1 MISLLSSIARAFAT
15 AVSASAIALIAAGG
29 VACGQG
35 HPPSSI
41 EVVQE
46 AASMQDKIGMKLDPE
61 LTFID
66 ERNYPFRFGQ
76 VFPGDRPVVLV
87 PGYYACPD
95 MCGQVIHG
103 MLDALN
109 AVDLSPGSDYLI
121 INVSIDPRETAETA
135 KERKQKFLALM
146 TRVGGEDGWRFLTTP
161 QESEIKKL
169 TESVGFRYFWAEHDN
184 RYAHPGALL
193 FFTPQ
198 GVLSRVLTGTTFDAS
213 DVRLAIVE
221 ASAGKLGTF
230 WDEVRLNCLTFDDR
244 TGSYALLGMTVMRI
258 GGVLTILVIL
268 AMIALMLRRERERAR
283 TAIQTPAEGTQAPS
297 AS

>member
-1 MISLLSSIARAFAT
+1 ML
-15 AVSASAIALIAAGG
+15 
-29 VACGQG
+29 
-35 HPPSSI
+35 
-41 EVVQE
+41 
-46 AASMQDKIGMKLDPE
+46 DKIGMKLDPE
-61 LTFID
+61 LTFLD
-66 ERNYPFRFGQ
+66 ERGYPFSFSQ

-109 AVDLSPGSDYLI
+109 AVDLKPGTDYLI
-121 INVSIDPRETAETA
+121 VNVSIDPRETPEVA
-135 KERKQKFLALM
+135 KERKQKFLSQL
-146 TRVGGEDGWRFLTTP
+146 TRVGGDEGWRFLTTAN
-161 QESEIKKL
+161 EAEIKKL
-169 TESVGFRYFWAEHDN
+169 TESIGFRYFWAEHDN

-198 GVLSRVLTGTTFDAS
+198 GVLSRVLTGTTFQSADA
-213 DVRLAIVE
+213 RLAIVE

-244 TGSYALLGMTVMRI
+244 SGTYALMGMTVMRI
-258 GGVLTILVIL
+258 GGVVTILAIA
-268 AMIALMLRRERERAR
+268 AMILLMLRRERARAQNQP
-283 TAIQTPAEGTQAPS
+283 TAEGQQPAS

>member
-1 MISLLSSIARAFAT
+1 MISLLSSFARVGAQVAAA
-15 AVSASAIALIAAGG
+15 AVALLGPALVRA
-29 VACGQG
+29 QG

-46 AASMQDKIGMKLDPE
+46 AASMLDKIGMKLDPE
-61 LTFID
+61 LTFLD
-66 ERNYPFRFGQ
+66 ERGYPFSFSQ

-109 AVDLSPGSDYLI
+109 AVDLKPGTDYLI
-121 INVSIDPRETAETA
+121 VNVSIDPRETPEVA
-135 KERKQKFLALM
+135 KERKQKFLSQL
-146 TRVGGEDGWRFLTTP
+146 TRVGGDEGWRFLTTSN
-161 QESEIKKL
+161 EAEIKKL
-169 TESVGFRYFWAEHDN
+169 TESIGFRYFWAEHDN

-198 GVLSRVLTGTTFDAS
+198 GVLSRVLTGTTFQSADA
-213 DVRLAIVE
+213 RLAIVE

-244 TGSYALLGMTVMRI
+244 SGTYALMGMTVMRI
-258 GGVLTILVIL
+258 GGVVTILAIA
-268 AMIALMLRRERERAR
+268 AMILLMLRRERARAQNQL
-283 TAIQTPAEGTQAPS
+283 TAEGQQPAS

>member
-1 MISLLSSIARAFAT
+1 MIDLMSSLTRACTNVAAAA
-15 AVSASAIALIAAGG
+15 AVLLGCSFVRA
-29 VACGQG
+29 QG

-46 AASMQDKIGMKLDPE
+46 AASMLDKIGMKLDPE
-61 LTFID
+61 LTFVD
-66 ERNYPFRFGQ
+66 ERGYPFRFGQ
-76 VFPGDRPVVLV
+76 LFPGDRPVVLV

-109 AVDLSPGSDYLI
+109 AVDLTPGNDYLI
-121 INVSIDPRETAETA
+121 VNVSIDPRETPEVA
-135 KERKQKFLALM
+135 KERKQKFLSQL
-146 TRVGGEDGWRFLTTP
+146 TRVGGDEGWRFLTTSN
-161 QESEIKKL
+161 EAEIKKL
-169 TESVGFRYFWAEHDN
+169 TDSVGFRFFWAEHDN
-184 RYAHPGALL
+184 RFAHPGALL

-198 GVLSRVLTGTTFDAS
+198 GVLSRVLTGTTFEPADA
-213 DVRLAIVE
+213 RLAIVE

-244 TGSYALLGMTVMRI
+244 TGTYALMGMTVMRI
-258 GGVLTILVIL
+258 GGVITIVAIA
-268 AMIALMLRRERERAR
+268 AMILLMLRRERARAQNR
-283 TAIQTPAEGTQAPS
+283 IPAEGPQAAS